1 VAAHAVLQ
9 VTPQGSLSP
18 FFHISQS
25 QRIIDMSQITV
36 RDVFE
41 HHYGKLTDEMICG
54 IQIEELQE
62 DILLTPVIFDYRTH
76 YDTPC
81 SMHTFRYICIK
92 PPDENS
98 GYFDLDVLIKNID
111 DKPAV
116 AFLDFFS
123 FDEDNSWFR
132 NSLNCL
138 QNKQI

>member
-1 VAAHAVLQ
+1 
-9 VTPQGSLSP
+9 
-18 FFHISQS
+18 
-25 QRIIDMSQITV
+25 MSEITV
-36 RDVFE
+36 REVFE

-54 IQIEELQE
+54 ILIEQWKQ
-62 DILLTPVIFDYRTH
+62 DVLLTPVIYDFRTD

-81 SMHTFRYICIK
+81 SMYTFRYICIN

-98 GYFDLDVLIKNID
+98 GFFDSDVLIKNIN

-132 NSLNCL
+132 NSLDCL